1 MSSADS
7 GQWGIKRNW
16 RNVCYR
22 HYCDIFDHLSLY
34 EIYEYCCVQG
44 VPQTT
49 HLLTHEQ
56 LVALSGMVECEL
68 PNRHVYAF
76 VGNICFKDQL

>member
-1 MSSADS
+1 M
-7 GQWGIKRNW
+7 
-16 RNVCYR
+16 
-22 HYCDIFDHLSLY
+22 
-34 EIYEYCCVQG
+34 YEYCCVQG

-49 HLLTHEQ
+49 HLLTHEH